1 MSDGTLLPF
10 LGAFKSG
17 KAFPPVS
24 YRLPL
29 GFMSI
34 FCDFE
39 RRGHNSSIINETVES
54 GLLCEED
61 LRCSYNGAERT
72 VIHFQEGDI

>member
-1 MSDGTLLPF
+1 MGHCCISREHSRAESFSLVF
-10 LGAFKSG
+10 
-17 KAFPPVS
+17 

-39 RRGHNSSIINETVES
+39 RRGHNSSVINETVES
-54 GLLCEED
+54 GLLCEEE
-61 LRCSYNGAERT
+61 LRCSYNGTERT
-72 VIHFQEGDI
+72 VVHFQEGDI